1 MRAVVQRVSEA
12 SVTVAGKAVGRTGPG
27 FLVLLCAMRGD
38 DRVKAEQMAAK
49 IVKLRIFE
57 DDAGKMNL
65 SLRDTGG
72 SVLLVSQFTLGA
84 DTRGNRPGFTPSA
97 PPEEAE
103 PLYLH
108 VADRIRAE
116 GIPVETGVF
125 GAEMRVALVNEGP
138 VTIWL
143 DL

>member
-12 SVTVAGKAVGRTGPG
+12 SVTVAGKVVGRTGPG

-84 DTRGNRPGFTPSA
+84 DTRGNRPGF
-97 PPEEAE
+97 
-103 PLYLH
+103 PLPH
-108 VADRIRAE
+108 RRRRRSRSISTW
-116 GIPVETGVF
+116 PTVF
-125 GAEMRVALVNEGP
+125 ARMPRLWRRLNMSP
-138 VTIWL
+138 
-143 DL
+143 